1 MRWIEHDDPRSSVFW
16 TYRPAGAGKSSIPQ
30 SFADLIQPLE
40 GVTEDVSS
48 FSKED
53 WARKS
58 STYLQPLPSINIQTQ
73 MLIVDP
79 LAKLNGLHIPFLLS
93 SPMTWASAMNVTRNS
108 SSFRTSPRHINFRTS
123 LRFLVSSRPEAHI
136 VKHFT
141 PTSSI
146 PRLVTWSYT
155 NHLTPIIYL
164 SRMDSRVYTNIRNL
178 WQVGKLRPPG
188 SESI

>member
-1 MRWIEHDDPRSSVFW
+1 M
-16 TYRPAGAGKSSIPQ
+16 
-30 SFADLIQPLE
+30 
-40 GVTEDVSS
+40 EDVSS
-48 FSKED
+48 FPDED
-53 WARKS
+53 WARPS
-58 STYLQPLPSINIQTQ
+58 STYLQSLPSINIRTQ
-73 MLIVDP
+73 MPIVEP
-79 LAKLNGLHIPFLLS
+79 LAKLNGPHIPSPLS
-93 SPMTWASAMNVTRNS
+93 SLMTCTSAMNVTRNS
-108 SSFRTSPRHINFRTS
+108 SSFRTSLRHMNFRTT